1 MKFLCSKC
9 GACCR
14 NIGLMGGAKYGLPV
28 KKDGSC
34 GNLINNEC
42 SIYEDR
48 PDVCRV
54 DKMTFKDN
62 YHKNITKKEYFIETT
77 KICHQLIDK
86 EGLDS
91 SYKIN
96 IKEYN

>member
-1 MKFLCSKC
+1 
-9 GACCR
+9 
-14 NIGLMGGAKYGLPV
+14 
-28 KKDGSC
+28 
-34 GNLINNEC
+34 
-42 SIYEDR
+42 
-48 PDVCRV
+48 
-54 DKMTFKDN
+54 MTFKNN

-77 KICHQLIDK
+77 KICHQIIDK